1 MQNPFTTAIL
11 LLAALSASVLAS
23 PASGTSGAAE
33 GSIKVVSRQFTETV
47 LSTQAA
53 CLQYSMIANMSVVGG
68 NSSYRTV
75 FLEKSQVGTLANS
88 AMLNKA
94 ILVAPNLTA
103 DVELNQAC
111 GNLTAIAIQEAA
123 LNFTQGKVAQ
133 FTFTG
138 TPGAIVSGPII
149 IVVVLLCLLIQIAP
163 LTAL

>member
-23 PASGTSGAAE
+23 PTSGSDAAE

-53 CLQYSMIANMSVVGG
+53 CLQYGMIANMSVVGG

-75 FLEKSQVGTLANS
+75 FLEQSQTGTLANS

-138 TPGAIVSGPII
+138 TPGSIVSGPII
-149 IVVVLLCLLIQIAP
+149 IVVVLLCLLIQVVP

>member
-11 LLAALSASVLAS
+11 LLVAVFSASVFAS
-23 PASGTSGAAE
+23 PASGSDAE
-33 GSIKVVSRQFTETV
+33 GSIKVVSRQFTDTI

-75 FLEKSQVGTLANS
+75 FLEQSQTGTLANS

-103 DVELNQAC
+103 DAQLNQAC
-111 GNLTAIAIQEAA
+111 GNLTAIAIAEAA
-123 LNFTQGKVAQ
+123 TNFTQGKVAQ

-138 TPGAIVSGPII
+138 TPGSIVSGPII
-149 IVVVLLCLLIQIAP
+149 IVVVLLCLLIQVAP

>member
-1 MQNPFTTAIL
+1 MQSPLTTAIL
-11 LLAALSASVLAS
+11 LLAALTASVFAS
-23 PASGTSGAAE
+23 PMAGSDE
-33 GSIKVVSRQFTETV
+33 GSIKIVERAQFTETV

-75 FLEKSQVGTLANS
+75 FLEKSSTGTLANS

-103 DVELNQAC
+103 DVELNAQC

-138 TPGAIVSGPII
+138 TPGSILAGPVI
-149 IVVVLLCLLIQIAP
+149 IVVVLACLLIQVFP
-163 LTAL
+163 LSAL

>member
-1 MQNPFTTAIL
+1 M
-11 LLAALSASVLAS
+11 
-23 PASGTSGAAE
+23 
-33 GSIKVVSRQFTETV
+33 
-47 LSTQAA
+47 
-53 CLQYSMIANMSVVGG
+53 QYSMIANMSVVGG

-75 FLEKSQVGTLANS
+75 FLEKSQTGTLANS

-149 IVVVLLCLLIQIAP
+149 IVVVLLCLLIQVVP

>member
-11 LLAALSASVLAS
+11 LLAALSASVFAS
-23 PASGTSGAAE
+23 PTSGSDE
-33 GSIKVVSRQFTETV
+33 GAIKIVERAQFTDTV

-53 CLQYSMIANMSVVGG
+53 CVQYSMIANMSVVGG

-75 FLEKSQVGTLANS
+75 FLEKSSTGTLANS

-103 DVELNQAC
+103 DVELNSQC

-123 LNFTQGKVAQ
+123 ANFTQGMVAQ

-138 TPGAIVSGPII
+138 TPGSIVSGPII
-149 IVVVLLCLLIQIAP
+149 IVVVLACLLIQVFP

>member
-11 LLAALSASVLAS
+11 LLAALTASVLAS
-23 PASGTSGAAE
+23 PASGTDAAD

-47 LSTQAA
+47 LSEQAA

-75 FLEKSQVGTLANS
+75 FLEKSQTGTLANS

-111 GNLTAIAIQEAA
+111 GNLTEIAISEAA

-138 TPGAIVSGPII
+138 TPGSISAGPVI
-149 IVVVLLCLLIQIAP
+149 IVVVLACLLIQVAP

>member
-1 MQNPFTTAIL
+1 MQNPLTTAIL

-23 PASGTSGAAE
+23 PTSGSE
-33 GSIKVVSRQFTETV
+33 VGSIKIVERALFTETV

-75 FLEKSQVGTLANS
+75 FLEKSSTGTLANS

-103 DVELNQAC
+103 DVDLNNQC

-123 LNFTQGKVAQ
+123 LNFTQGRVAQ

-138 TPGAIVSGPII
+138 TPGTILTGPII
-149 IVVVLLCLLIQIAP
+149 ILVVLLCLLIQAGS

>member
-1 MQNPFTTAIL
+1 MQNPLTTAIL
-11 LLAALSASVLAS
+11 LLAALSASVFAS
-23 PASGTSGAAE
+23 PMSGSDE
-33 GSIKVVSRQFTETV
+33 GRSIKIVERATFTETI

-53 CLQYSMIANMSVVGG
+53 CAQYGMIANMSVVGG

-75 FLEKSQVGTLANS
+75 FLEKSSTGTLANS

-94 ILVAPNLTA
+94 ITVAPNLTA
-103 DVELNQAC
+103 DVELNAQC

-123 LNFTQGKVAQ
+123 LNFTQGRVAQ

-138 TPGAIVSGPII
+138 TPGSISAGPVI
-149 IVVVLLCLLIQIAP
+149 IVVVLACLLIQVLP

>member
-1 MQNPFTTAIL
+1 MQNPLTTAIL

-23 PASGTSGAAE
+23 PMSGSDE
-33 GSIKVVSRQFTETV
+33 GSIKIVERAQFTETI

-53 CLQYSMIANMSVVGG
+53 CIQYGMIANMSVVGG

-75 FLEKSQVGTLANS
+75 FLEKSSTGTLANS

-103 DVELNQAC
+103 DVELNAQC

-138 TPGAIVSGPII
+138 TPGSISAGPVI
-149 IVVVLLCLLIQIAP
+149 IVVVLACLLIQVLP

>member
-1 MQNPFTTAIL
+1 MQSPFTTAIL
-11 LLAALSASVLAS
+11 LLATLAASVFAS
-23 PASGTSGAAE
+23 PTLDASEAGVK
-33 GSIKVVSRQFTETV
+33 IVSRQTFTNTI
-47 LSTQAA
+47 LNQGAA

-75 FLEKSQVGTLANS
+75 FLQKSPVGTLSNS
-88 AMLNKA
+88 AMFNKA

-123 LNFTQGKVAQ
+123 TNFTQGKVAQ
-133 FTFTG
+133 FAFDP
-138 TPGAIVSGPII
+138 TPVPLVNGPIT
-149 IVVVLLCLLIQIAP
+149 IVVVLLCLLLQLAP

>member
-1 MQNPFTTAIL
+1 MQSPLTTAIL
-11 LLAALSASVLAS
+11 LLATLSAAVFAS
-23 PASGTSGAAE
+23 PASGITDAE
-33 GSIKVVSRQFTETV
+33 GSVKVVRQFTGTI

-53 CLQYSMIANMSVVGG
+53 CLQYSQIANMSVIGG
-68 NSSYRTV
+68 NSSYRTT
-75 FLEKSQVGTLANS
+75 FLEQSPVGTLANS

-103 DVELNQAC
+103 DAELNQAC

-123 LNFTQGKVAQ
+123 TNFTKGIVAQ

-138 TPGAIVSGPII
+138 NPASVVNGPII
-149 IVVVLLCLLIQIAP
+149 AVVVILCLLIQVGP

>member
-11 LLAALSASVLAS
+11 LLAALAASVFAS
-23 PASGTSGAAE
+23 PTSGSDE
-33 GSIKVVSRQFTETV
+33 GSIKIVERAQFTETI

-75 FLEKSQVGTLANS
+75 FLEKSNVGTLANS

-103 DVELNQAC
+103 DVQLNQQC

-123 LNFTQGKVAQ
+123 ANFTQGKVAQ

-138 TPGAIVSGPII
+138 TPGSISAGPII
-149 IVVVLLCLLIQIAP
+149 ILVVVLCLVIQAGT

>member
-1 MQNPFTTAIL
+1 MQSPLSTAIL
-11 LLAALSASVLAS
+11 LLAALTASVFAS
-23 PASGTSGAAE
+23 PVSGSDE
-33 GSIKVVSRQFTETV
+33 GSIKIVERAQFTETV

-75 FLEKSQVGTLANS
+75 FLEKSSTGTLANS

-103 DVELNQAC
+103 DVELNAQC

-138 TPGAIVSGPII
+138 TPGSILAGPVII
-149 IVVVLLCLLIQIAP
+149 AVVLACLLIQVFP

>member
-11 LLAALSASVLAS
+11 LLAALTASVLAS
-23 PASGTSGAAE
+23 PASGITDAAE
-33 GSIKVVSRQFTETV
+33 GSVKIVSRQFTQNI
-47 LSTQAA
+47 LSQQAA
-53 CLQYSMIANMSVVGG
+53 CTQYSMIANMSVVGG

-75 FLEKSQVGTLANS
+75 FLEKSQTGTLANS

-94 ILVAPNLTA
+94 ISVAPNLTA

-138 TPGAIVSGPII
+138 TPGSIEAGPII
-149 IVVVLLCLLIQIAP
+149 VVVVLLCLLIQVVP

>member
-11 LLAALSASVLAS
+11 LLAALTASVFAS
-23 PASGTSGAAE
+23 PASGSDAAE
-33 GSIKVVSRQFTETV
+33 GSIKVVRQFTETV

-53 CLQYSMIANMSVVGG
+53 CLQYGMIANMSVVGG

-75 FLEKSQVGTLANS
+75 FLEQSQTGTLANS

-138 TPGAIVSGPII
+138 TPGSIESGPII
-149 IVVVLLCLLIQIAP
+149 IVVVLLCLLIQVVP